1 MAGVVLLVLVSL
13 LLVTKEDGAG
23 GHGAQRRVPRAV
35 DRVVTGAVLALVAG
49 GVPEP
54 IGGFAG
60 GLEGVVFASGRLY
73 VQAEAALQGDGV
85 WAAAG
90 AGEGEGGVRGHLQ
103 PGAGAELGGG
113 DEARGLAV
121 IEGGVGGGGVEAVR
135 LIEELEPPVVVQ
147 DCGQRLL

>member
-23 GHGAQRRVPRAV
+23 GHGVQRRVPRAV

-60 GLEGVVFASGRLY
+60 GLKVAVGASGRPY

-85 WAAAG
+85 
-90 AGEGEGGVRGHLQ
+90 
-103 PGAGAELGGG
+103 
-113 DEARGLAV
+113 
-121 IEGGVGGGGVEAVR
+121 
-135 LIEELEPPVVVQ
+135 
-147 DCGQRLL
+147 

>member
-23 GHGAQRRVPRAV
+23 GYGAQRRVPRAV

-60 GLEGVVFASGRLY
+60 GLVLVLCTR
-73 VQAEAALQGDGV
+73 V
-85 WAAAG
+85 
-90 AGEGEGGVRGHLQ
+90 
-103 PGAGAELGGG
+103 P
-113 DEARGLAV
+113 
-121 IEGGVGGGGVEAVR
+121 VR
-135 LIEELEPPVVVQ
+135 LAL
-147 DCGQRLL
+147 GK

>member
-1 MAGVVLLVLVSL
+1 MAGIVLLVLVSL

-60 GLEGVVFASGRLY
+60 GLKVAVGASGRPY

-90 AGEGEGGVRGHLQ
+90 AGEGEGGVRGYLQ
-103 PGAGAELGGG
+103 PGA
-113 DEARGLAV
+113 
-121 IEGGVGGGGVEAVR
+121 
-135 LIEELEPPVVVQ
+135 
-147 DCGQRLL
+147 

>member
-54 IGGFAG
+54 YPSQSG
-60 GLEGVVFASGRLY
+60 GLPAASRALFSPRADSMYKPKRRCRAMVYGGCRGGNNQPPCRAKPQD
-73 VQAEAALQGDGV
+73 VQKPLNTNYKLFKGPFYTPIY
-85 WAAAG
+85 
-90 AGEGEGGVRGHLQ
+90 HLKS
-103 PGAGAELGGG
+103 GF
-113 DEARGLAV
+113 
-121 IEGGVGGGGVEAVR
+121 
-135 LIEELEPPVVVQ
+135 
-147 DCGQRLL
+147 

>member
-23 GHGAQRRVPRAV
+23 GHGVQRRVPRAV

-60 GLEGVVFASGRLY
+60 GLKVAVGASGRPY

-90 AGEGEGGVRGHLQ
+90 AGEGEGGVRGYLQ
-103 PGAGAELGGG
+103 PGA
-113 DEARGLAV
+113 
-121 IEGGVGGGGVEAVR
+121 
-135 LIEELEPPVVVQ
+135 
-147 DCGQRLL
+147 